1 MTKTYDVTCPDKP
14 FCGEEF
20 EVIDLDPA
28 TEEDCIECPHCG
40 QEFDW
45 EHDSATD
52 KITLLLDEYDE
63 ADGLLLAGSDDDEEG
78 EQDEDDE
85 ENDDEEGEPA

>member
-1 MTKTYDVTCPDKP
+1 MMKTYDVTCPDSP

-20 EVIDLDPA
+20 EVVDLDPA

-45 EHDSATD
+45 EHDPAAD
-52 KITLLLDEYDE
+52 IVTLLRKLR
-63 ADGLLLAGSDDDEEG
+63 
-78 EQDEDDE
+78 
-85 ENDDEEGEPA
+85 NDDEEGEDVLLGDLEDEDEDEEE